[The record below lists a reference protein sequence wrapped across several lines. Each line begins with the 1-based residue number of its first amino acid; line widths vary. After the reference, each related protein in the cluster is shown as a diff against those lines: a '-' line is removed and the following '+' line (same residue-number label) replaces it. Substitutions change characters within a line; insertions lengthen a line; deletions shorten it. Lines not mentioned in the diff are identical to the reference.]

1 MSEWRLVFWVTFVVF
16 VVTTIV
22 YVIWASG
29 DVQPWNEPENMQLVE
44 SGIDKQPREE
54 PIGFKST
61 VLGVNVSTNG
71 TEKALY
77 GATELSTVE
86 KKE

>member
-1 MSEWRLVFWVTFVVF
+1 MNEWRLVFWMTFAVF

-29 DVQPWNEPENMQLVE
+29 EVQPWNEPENVRMVE
-44 SGIDKQPREE
+44 NGDSKRANEE
-54 PIGFKST
+54 PIGLKAS
-61 VLGVNVSTNG
+61 VLGVEALSNG
-71 TEKALY
+71 TEKASY
-77 GATELSTVE
+77 GATELSTAE